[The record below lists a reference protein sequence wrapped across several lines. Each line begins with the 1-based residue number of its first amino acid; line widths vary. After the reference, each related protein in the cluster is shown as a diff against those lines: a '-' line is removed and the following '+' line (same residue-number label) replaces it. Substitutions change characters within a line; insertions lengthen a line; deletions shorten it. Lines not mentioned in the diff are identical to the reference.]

1 MDVPHTF
8 PKRDG
13 SPAVAEMFP
22 EHAFWWLAS
31 PGNSPQDSMQ
41 SSIIPIM
48 HTQQLTQCLLHSLQ
62 WKMFISPWRWWW
74 HGDIHSLGGNILV
87 HRRPWYNA
95 MRRCMK
101 GDQDSREKSTKTGG
115 RAAGGNRTI
124 QSTHSCAVWMCMS
137 GCHGCPSVCVNRNR
151 VGFRQQLLYSF
162 LLPCAT

>member
-101 GDQDSREKSTKTGG
+101 GAQHNACHTVTFQQISVSLFSSTNYKCLQKRHVASVAFT
-115 RAAGGNRTI
+115 AGYT
-124 QSTHSCAVWMCMS
+124 
-137 GCHGCPSVCVNRNR
+137 
-151 VGFRQQLLYSF
+151 
-162 LLPCAT
+162 LPYII